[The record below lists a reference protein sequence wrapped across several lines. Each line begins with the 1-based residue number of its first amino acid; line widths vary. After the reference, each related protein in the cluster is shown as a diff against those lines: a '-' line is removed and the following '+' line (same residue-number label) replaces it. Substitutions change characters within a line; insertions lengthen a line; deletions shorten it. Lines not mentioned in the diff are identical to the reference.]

1 MKSRQR
7 GMVLIVSL
15 VMLLALTLLGLAAM
29 QNSSLEE
36 RMAGNTRAENLA
48 FQSTEAALRA
58 GEAWLFAR
66 PTQPAAVASP
76 GANDVWELDAPD
88 PDPQLTGDGLSWWQE
103 RDPAWWTGGG
113 GVAYT
118 PVLPAGAAQVPQPH
132 YLIEQA
138 GFVGDSLVLG
148 QQQDQSGRMFYQVTA
163 RGAAPGGRGE
173 VLLRSTY
180 ARRF

>member
-1 MKSRQR
+1 MRNRQR

-36 RMAGNTRAENLA
+36 RMAGNARAENLA
-48 FQSTEAALRA
+48 FQATEAALRG
-58 GEAWLFAR
+58 GEAWMFAR
-66 PTQPAAVASP
+66 TAQPAAAASP
-76 GANDVWELDAPD
+76 GANEVWELYAPD
-88 PDPQLTGDGLSWWQE
+88 PAPANRLSWWQE
-103 RDPAWWTGGG
+103 QDAVWWLAD

-118 PVLPAGAAQVPQPH
+118 GALPAGAAQVPQPH
-132 YLIEQA
+132 YVIEQA

-148 QQQDQSGRMFYQVTA
+148 QQQDQVGRMFYQVTA